1 MRCDN
6 DAIKPYFTET
16 REALTYRNMCRMMG
30 GSLEDKLF
38 PQLPE
43 ELQRHTFWEFNSK
56 EDYLKC
62 SDAIMQAWPEG
73 HFPIFEGYNHMQYQI
88 EDPKG
93 FQAMLRSIMGDNEI
107 PELSQLVC
115 PNGEHGR

>member
-1 MRCDN
+1 
-6 DAIKPYFTET
+6 
-16 REALTYRNMCRMMG
+16 MCRMMG

-43 ELQRHTFWEFNSK
+43 ELQHHTFWEFNSK
-56 EDYLKC
+56 EDHLKC

-73 HFPIFEGYNHMQYQI
+73 HFPVFEGYNHMQYQI

-93 FQAMLRSIMGDNEI
+93 FAAMLRSIMGDNEL
-107 PELSQLVC
+107 PELPQLVC